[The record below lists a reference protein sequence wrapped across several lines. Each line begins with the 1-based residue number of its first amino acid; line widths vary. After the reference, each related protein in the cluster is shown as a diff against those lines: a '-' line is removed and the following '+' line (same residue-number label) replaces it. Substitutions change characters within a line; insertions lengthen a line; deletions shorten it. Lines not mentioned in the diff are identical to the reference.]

1 MKLVA
6 FSLIFLLAS
15 CTADNE
21 NVNIKNE
28 PPKAEFTQNQINW
41 QGATNSSLILIDY
54 NGITPDTL
62 LKTTQRN
69 INVSLLKRGYFEV
82 KITNNTPSTNSILIK
97 SNNTTILNQ
106 NYNINQNGCI
116 IQFFNK

>member
-1 MKLVA
+1 MKKLFFTLSIMKLVA

-28 PPKAEFTQNQINW
+28 PPKAEFTQNQ
-41 QGATNSSLILIDY
+41 
-54 NGITPDTL
+54 
-62 LKTTQRN
+62 
-69 INVSLLKRGYFEV
+69 
-82 KITNNTPSTNSILIK
+82 
-97 SNNTTILNQ
+97 